1 MLNDHN
7 VDNSCLSDK
16 DKDKDK
22 ILVEEEEEEEEEY
35 GKDRGLQIGK

>member
-22 ILVEEEEEEEEEY
+22 ILVEEEEEEED

>member
-22 ILVEEEEEEEEEY
+22 DKILVEEEEEEED

>member
-22 ILVEEEEEEEEEY
+22 ILVEEEEEEEEED

>member
-16 DKDKDK
+16 DKDK
-22 ILVEEEEEEEEEY
+22 ILVEEEEEEEEED